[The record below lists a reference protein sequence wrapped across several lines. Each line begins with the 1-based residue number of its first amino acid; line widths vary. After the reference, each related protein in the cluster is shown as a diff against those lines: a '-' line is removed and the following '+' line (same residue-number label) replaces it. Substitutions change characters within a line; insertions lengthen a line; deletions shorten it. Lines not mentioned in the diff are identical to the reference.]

1 MRYSDGEEEG
11 KEVGGSDSL
20 CKSAV
25 LPLHLRRVVFIF
37 ALHHRH
43 LPVHGLGQGDR
54 QVPGGVPT
62 EEKIFLVFLMK
73 FLNVSRYEGK
83 NKTNPLLLVHMRI
96 VQELSISLAVGGVQ
110 RPVLHQEVD
119 QAGGRGTEQVTA
131 GIFYALRT
139 DSDGETE
146 DERDRNGVR
155 CEV

>member
-1 MRYSDGEEEG
+1 MRYSDGEEAEG
-11 KEVGGSDSL
+11 GPDSL

-25 LPLHLRRVVFIF
+25 LPLHFRRVVFIF
-37 ALHHRH
+37 VLDGGQ
-43 LPVHGLGQGDR
+43 LPVHGLRQGDG

-110 RPVLHQEVD
+110 RPVLHQEVH
-119 QAGGRGTEQVTA
+119 QAGGWGAQQVPA
-131 GIFYALRT
+131 GIFQVLRT
-139 DSDGETE
+139 DRATE
-146 DERDRNGVR
+146 QRDKEEAERF
-155 CEV
+155 